1 MSDSQDRVSRLHAPA
16 IAPEDKLPFAAK
28 AAYGFGGVND
38 IFGHWLYPNLSGPV
52 FTMYL
57 GLAPNLVGTVLMI
70 ARLFDAFT
78 DPLFGW
84 LSDNTRSRWGRRRP
98 YILIGSVAA
107 GLALP
112 CLFLAS
118 KSWDASA
125 PWLHNRLFWFMLVSA
140 FLYAP
145 IISLY
150 NMPYGSL
157 GSELTPNYHERTSVM
172 AFKAVIQK
180 ISGVY
185 MAFAWWFANLS
196 LFSDPATGKPDVL
209 RGVQWAVAF
218 AGLLMV
224 AAGFANFFCVRERYY
239 EKAAQQP
246 RTRFWATL
254 RQTFSSRPFVV
265 LLGIGVVFVMPSTM
279 LGGLAQFVGTYYS
292 FHADQAIMSYYYFWG
307 SVGYFVFGVIG
318 VFAASW
324 ISRRFGKRK
333 ALLFTLATGI
343 FAFGSSWWMY
353 RPGNGE
359 NVWYMLHWFG
369 HSLPL
374 FRMNGNGWLIVLNT
388 SLTGFCA
395 TGLWVVLPSMCVDVV
410 DDDEIRSGQRREG
423 AFTSWY
429 SWVSKAGMALSL
441 GLVNYLL
448 EAVGYKQ
455 SLGAAQTPEAI
466 WWIRFLFAAIPVG
479 ALLVA
484 LVLLAFYPLSQE
496 RMRVIRLEL
505 EARRGKV

>member
-1 MSDSQDRVSRLHAPA
+1 MSATEDPAPA
-16 IAPEDKLPFAAK
+16 STVSPAAPVAPEDKLRFSAK

-38 IFGHWLYPNLSGPV
+38 IFGHWLYPNVSGPV

-70 ARLFDAFT
+70 GRLFDAFT

-98 YILIGSVAA
+98 YILFGSIGA
-107 GLALP
+107 GIALP

-118 KSWDASA
+118 RSWDASA
-125 PWLHNRLFWFMLVSA
+125 PWMHNRLFWFMLVSA

-157 GSELTPNYHERTSVM
+157 GSELTPSYHERTSVM
-172 AFKAVIQK
+172 AFKAIIQK

-185 MAFAWWFANLS
+185 MAFAWWFATRP
-196 LFSDPATGKPDVL
+196 LFNDATGKPDVL
-209 RGVQWAVAF
+209 RGMQWAAAF
-218 AGLLMV
+218 AGLMMIL
-224 AAGFANFFCVRERYY
+224 AGFANFFFVKERYY
-239 EKAAQQP
+239 AKAAQQP

-254 RQTFSSRPFVV
+254 GQTFRSRPFVV

-292 FHADQAIMSYYYFWG
+292 FHGDQAIMSYYYFWG
-307 SVGYFVFGVIG
+307 SVGYFVFGVMG

-324 ISRRFGKRK
+324 IARHFGKRK

-343 FAFGSSWWMY
+343 FAYGSSWWMY
-353 RPGNGE
+353 RPDD
-359 NVWYMLHWFG
+359 
-369 HSLPL
+369 
-374 FRMNGNGWLIVLNT
+374 GWLIVLNT
-388 SLTGFCA
+388 SLTGFCS

-484 LVLLAFYPLSQE
+484 LVLLALYPLSQE
-496 RMRVIRLEL
+496 RMRVIRAEL
-505 EARRGKV
+505 EARRGTV